1 MFLRYE
7 NLSTGGGGGGGEVR
21 LGYAIYE
28 SESCL
33 YGTLEFCVLLW
44 RPLALP
50 RSTTRLCKAPGVDQI
65 LAGLIQAEG
74 NIF

>member
-7 NLSTGGGGGGGEVR
+7 ILRWDGSEVR
-21 LGYAIYE
+21 LDYAIYE
-28 SESCL
+28 RESCL
-33 YGTLEFCVLLW
+33 SGTSEFCGLLW

-50 RSTTRLCKAPGVDQI
+50 RSPTRRYKAPGVDQI
-65 LAGLIQAEG
+65 LAELIQAEG